1 MELELRTSNGNLFA
15 KMKGQIALGFY
26 NTNHNSIMFEKVS
39 KTFEGKGT
47 FTCLVAKNP
56 IKFGNDT
63 EIEIWLDAGDYV
75 KIVL

>member
-1 MELELRTSNGNLFA
+1 MELEFRTSNGNLFA

-39 KTFEGKGT
+39 KTFEGKGA
-47 FTCLVAKNP
+47 FTCLVAKTH
-56 IKFGNDT
+56 IKFGNGT